1 MRVLWMAAELG
12 LSFKHEPWEF
22 DDPRLKEP
30 GFLSLNPAGAIPTLV
45 DGAVTLS
52 ESLAINLY
60 LAKTYGAEGAEPLY
74 PQTLQR
80 EADIL
85 RWTLWAQ
92 GHLEPWVQRELRYDT
107 PGMALTPQ
115 SELWVQRALET
126 LDRHLSA
133 RDWLCAPHF
142 TVGDLNVAGVLSPSR
157 ASVCDLSGYGHV
169 SAWLA
174 RCYARPAA
182 GRTRE
187 QYDL

>member
-1 MRVLWMAAELG
+1 MAAELG

-30 GFLSLNPAGAIPTLV
+30 SFLALNPAGAIPTLV
-45 DGAVTLS
+45 DGSVTLAD
-52 ESLAINLY
+52 SLAINLY
-60 LAKTYGAEGAEPLY
+60 LAKTYGAEGAK
-74 PQTLQR
+74 PQFPQAPQI

-92 GHLEPWVQRELRYDT
+92 GHLEPWVQRELRYGP
-107 PGMALTPQ
+107 PGMALAAQ
-115 SELWVQRALET
+115 SEIWVHKALKV

-157 ASVCDLSGYGHV
+157 ASACNLSGYGHI
-169 SAWLA
+169 SAWLV

-182 GRTRE
+182 VQTRE
-187 QYDL
+187 RYGV